1 VRSPNRPSQG
11 RVGPITARDRGGGP
25 SPPLRSACITIAT
38 GEGPALPRA
47 GIFDPVIPAS
57 IPSPPASWASFSIG
71 IFTIHSYALCI
82 LAGIVVAVLLTSR
95 RLTQR
100 GAQPGVVVDFAII
113 AVPLALVGAR
123 AWHVLT
129 HIGDYFGPDH
139 PLTDI
144 TTWINAI
151 AIWNG
156 GNAIMGSILGGAVGA
171 WIASRWTGVRFLSFA
186 DAVAPGLLFAQA
198 IGRIGN
204 WFNTELYGIPT
215 TLPWGLEVPSNNAAF
230 PAGLAPGTLF
240 HPTFLYELVWN
251 TVGGLLILLIGRKVA
266 LQWGRALGFYL
277 IWYGIGRSVFE
288 AIRVDPTTVYFG
300 LRVNIWG
307 ALLEVAIGIALIAWS
322 IRRHPGLEPSVYR
335 PGRQWVPDAP
345 VVSRYTAADF
355 EEAPDAEPVGAATS
369 GSSTTR

>member
-1 VRSPNRPSQG
+1 M
-11 RVGPITARDRGGGP
+11 IT
-25 SPPLRSACITIAT
+25 
-38 GEGPALPRA
+38 
-47 GIFDPVIPAS
+47 AS

-82 LAGIVVAVLLTSR
+82 LAGIIVAVVLTSR

-100 GAQPGVVVDFAII
+100 GGQPGVVVDFAIV
-113 AVPLALVGAR
+113 AVPLALIGAR

-129 HIGDYFGPDH
+129 HIGDYFGPAH

-144 TTWINAI
+144 TTWGNAI

-156 GNAIMGSILGGAVGA
+156 GNAIFGAIVGGAVGA

-186 DAVAPGLLFAQA
+186 DAVAPGMLFAQGL
-198 IGRIGN
+198 GRLGN
-204 WFNTELYGIPT
+204 WFNTELYGLPT
-215 TLPWGLEVPSNNAAF
+215 TLPWGLQVPSDNASF

-240 HPTFLYELVWN
+240 HPTFLYELIWN
-251 TVGGLLILLIGRKVA
+251 FAGAILILVIERRVA
-266 LQWGRALGFYL
+266 LRWGRALGLYL

-288 AIRVDPTTVYFG
+288 AIRIDPTTVYFG

-307 ALLEVAIGIALIAWS
+307 AFLAILVGIAVIVWS
-322 IRRHPGLEPSVYR
+322 RRRHPGVEVGVYR
-335 PGRQWVPDAP
+335 PGREWVPDAP

-355 EEAPDAEPVGAATS
+355 VDDPDADQAEVPATS
-369 GSSTTR
+369 GAPARR

>member
-1 VRSPNRPSQG
+1 VNTTITIGPEEGCRSP
-11 RVGPITARDRGGGP
+11 
-25 SPPLRSACITIAT
+25 PP
-38 GEGPALPRA
+38 
-47 GIFDPVIPAS
+47 GIFDAVITAS

-82 LAGIVVAVLLTSR
+82 LAGIIVAVIVTSR
-95 RLTQR
+95 RLTKR
-100 GAQPGVVVDFAII
+100 GAQPGVVVDFAIC

-129 HIGDYFGPDH
+129 HVGDYFGPAH
-139 PLTDI
+139 PLSDGA
-144 TTWINAI
+144 TWLNAI

-156 GNAIMGSILGGAVGA
+156 GNAIFGAIVGGAVGV

-186 DAVAPGLLFAQA
+186 DALAPGMLLAQG

-215 TLPWGLEVPSNNAAF
+215 TLPWGLQVPSDNAAF

-240 HPTFLYELVWN
+240 HPTFLYELIWDVAGAI
-251 TVGGLLILLIGRKVA
+251 VIILAQRKDP
-266 LQWGRALGFYL
+266 LRWGRGLGVYL

-300 LRVNIWG
+300 LRVNIW
-307 ALLEVAIGIALIAWS
+307 AAFLSILLGLVIIVWS
-322 IRRHPGLEPSVYR
+322 RRRHPGLETTVYR
-335 PGRQWVPDAP
+335 PGREWVPDSP

-355 EEAPDAEPVGAATS
+355 DDDPNADQAGVPVTS
-369 GSSTTR
+369 GAPTPR